1 MYNNVHNL
9 FIIKEKLIMKTVS
22 FTEFRQK
29 ASELITEV
37 EKGEIIHLIR
47 HGKPVAE
54 ITPVQSE
61 ELSSPSWK
69 EPALRLSVNGISL
82 SQAIIEERKSG
93 S

>member
-1 MYNNVHNL
+1 
-9 FIIKEKLIMKTVS
+9 MKTVS

-37 EKGEIIHLIR
+37 EKGEIIHVLR

-54 ITPVQSE
+54 IIPLQSE

-69 EPALRLSVNGISL
+69 KPALRLSLNGISL
-82 SQAIIEERKSG
+82 SQAIIEERRSG
-93 S
+93 T